1 MMMKVSRFNYKAT
14 LTDFN
19 IVKTKMRLMDMYTRY
34 FYSSI
39 MSMCEIKGL
48 PDSMPE
54 DDVKFI
60 IFNNGYGTMGRADDG
75 NVYLF
80 GDEGLGGEPDAY
92 YKPTLSVVAN
102 AGLNFNKTFKID
114 EDCVIVKCTSMYT
127 GFRDIINL
135 YASLLATLD
144 ISMYWVSIGTRQQ
157 KFFESSNSDITKSLN
172 EVFDSLENGDKL
184 KAIAGKPLFDFLKT
198 QDVNQASTTTSNI
211 KALIEAKQYVKS
223 SFFMMVGINANY
235 NMKRE
240 SLNENE
246 IDADIFTLI
255 PHIDNVFDTIEAD
268 LEKSNK
274 MFNLSISLERKSS
287 WRKIEQEIDNRETEE
302 ELQIDALENQADE
315 PDTNNEPNNEPDN
328 NEPDNDAS
336 DPDNKEDDIDDKT
349 KDN

>member
-1 MMMKVSRFNYKAT
+1 MKVNRFNFKNT

-19 IVKTKMRLMDMYTRY
+19 IVKTKMRLMDMYSKY

-39 MSMCEIKGL
+39 MSMFKIGNL
-48 PDSMPE
+48 PESMPE
-54 DDVKFI
+54 DDIKFI

-80 GDEGLGGEPDAY
+80 GDEGLGGEPNAY
-92 YKPTLSVVAN
+92 YGPTISVVAN
-102 AGLNFNKTFKID
+102 AGLNFSKTFKID
-114 EDCVIVKCTSMYT
+114 EDCVIIKCSSMYT
-127 GFRDIINL
+127 GFKDIINL

-144 ISMYWVSIGTRQQ
+144 ISMYWVAIGSRQQ
-157 KFFESSNSDITKSLN
+157 KLFESSNSDITKSL
-172 EVFDSLENGDKL
+172 ESVFESLENGDKL
-184 KAIAGKPLFDFLKT
+184 KAIAGKPLFDLLKT

-255 PHIDNVFDTIEAD
+255 PHIDDVFNTIEAD
-268 LEKSNK
+268 FKRANE
-274 MFNLSISLERKSS
+274 MFGLNITLERSSS
-287 WRKIEQEIDNRETEE
+287 WGKIEDEIENREAEE
-302 ELQIDALENQADE
+302 EAQIEALEDNLNNNDTTLDTTDDKPAD
-315 PDTNNEPNNEPDN
+315 DTT
-328 NEPDNDAS
+328 
-336 DPDNKEDDIDDKT
+336 DNKEDLDDET